1 MTSGS
6 DWSSVFPV
14 SLAMTSI
21 NSARRA
27 SSFSPALCRIAARL
41 TAGSLLHAAPLV
53 VARAITP
60 SSCFVVFTRFDVT
73 VFSPAFD
80 LSMRAIIAAPHSRF
94 AAMAGSVSAAL
105 RNESVGIG
113 ACFVRRSWTR
123 FDAGTLVS
131 RASSEAR
138 KRFFSRSKRAS
149 LCDNS
154 KTADM
159 KLSPL
164 APSSSRRIR
173 YAIATSN
180 SAG

>member
-1 MTSGS
+1 
-6 DWSSVFPV
+6 
-14 SLAMTSI
+14 MTSI

-27 SSFSPALCRIAARL
+27 SSISPALCRIAARL
-41 TAGSLLHAAPLV
+41 TAGSLLQDAPLV
-53 VARAITP
+53 IARVMTP
-60 SSCFVVFTRFDVT
+60 SSCFVVFTRFAVT

-80 LSMRAIIAAPHSRF
+80 FSIREIIAAPHSRF

-113 ACFVRRSWTR
+113 ACFARRSWTR

-131 RASSEAR
+131 RALSEAR
-138 KRFFSRSKRAS
+138 KRFFSRSNRVS
-149 LCDNS
+149 LCDSS

-159 KLSPL
+159 KLSSL

-173 YAIATSN
+173 YAMATSN